1 MIAWNR
7 EYDITTFFLQD
18 GQSWPII
25 LEADPTAPS
34 KSDYSL
40 MEGTTVLENEES
52 GYWTCVSAL
61 DSGYPNPILVK
72 IARKMNEV
80 SKDIL
85 ICSSGRNEFVV

>member
-61 DSGYPNPILVK
+61 EKSRTCPCEAVT
-72 IARKMNEV
+72 
-80 SKDIL
+80 
-85 ICSSGRNEFVV
+85 

>member
-1 MIAWNR
+1 
-7 EYDITTFFLQD
+7 
-18 GQSWPII
+18 
-25 LEADPTAPS
+25 
-34 KSDYSL
+34 

-61 DSGYPNPILVK
+61 DSGYPNPFLVK